1 MKKINTKQ
9 GLWLNLQKDVRPQYY
24 SLSENHEHHYHEVKN
39 SSVGRFMYDNGMAQT
54 RAIRFA
60 EAIEMIFSALCHCD
74 SRNLQIVLKD
84 YPELLTIAQFYSK
97 RSLNFYQETKNDG
110 NNFGKFR
117 PRSSIYNKWKIKSIS
132 T

>member
-1 MKKINTKQ
+1 MIKIDYKQ
-9 GLWLNLQKDVRPQYY
+9 GLWLNLQKNVRPQYY

-74 SRNLQIVLKD
+74 SRNLEIVKKD
-84 YPELLTIAQFYSK
+84 YPELLTIAQFYSD
-97 RSLNFYQETKNDG
+97 LNGSPNRNFRKEEETAEFFN
-110 NNFGKFR
+110 
-117 PRSSIYNKWKIKSIS
+117 S
-132 T
+132 TEEG

>member
-1 MKKINTKQ
+1 MIKIDTKQ

-74 SRNLQIVLKD
+74 SRNLEIVKKD
-84 YPELLTIAQFYSK
+84 YPELLTIAQFYSD
-97 RSLNFYQETKNDG
+97 LNGTPNKN
-110 NNFGKFR
+110 FR
-117 PRSSIYNKWKIKSIS
+117 EDKATAEFFNS
-132 T
+132 TEEEQS

>member
-9 GLWLNLQKDVRPQYY
+9 GLWLNSQQKDVRPQYY
-24 SLSENHEHHYHEVKN
+24 SISEKDEHCYIEVQN

-84 YPELLTIAQFYSK
+84 YPELLTIAQFYSD
-97 RSLNFYQETKNDG
+97 LNGTPNKN
-110 NNFGKFR
+110 FR
-117 PRSSIYNKWKIKSIS
+117 EDKATAEFFNS
-132 T
+132 TEEE